1 LKKKLSNEVLKKV
14 MNELYYYLM
23 KQGADSETAKD
34 IVQDSVYKMMVH
46 IEAVDPDKYRAW
58 LFKVATNLYYDY
70 CRKKN
75 RAPSLMLDE
84 TLASNAELIEDALIT
99 KENQQYIRKMLDL
112 MPTAYKQLLLLK
124 YELEWSY
131 QQIADYLE
139 IKPNNV
145 KTYLARAR
153 KKFKEIYQEENNE
166 KK

>member
-1 LKKKLSNEVLKKV
+1 

-23 KQGADSETAKD
+23 RQGADSETAKD
-34 IVQDSVYKMMVH
+34 IVQDSVYKMMIH
-46 IEAVDPDKYRAW
+46 IDAIDPNKYRAW

-70 CRKKN
+70 CRKKS
-75 RAPSLMLDE
+75 RAPSFELDE
-84 TLASNAELIEDALIT
+84 NLASNAELIEDVMVT
-99 KENQQYIRKMLDL
+99 KENQQHIRKMLEL
-112 MPTAYKQLLLLK
+112 LPTAYKQLLLLK

-153 KKFKEIYQEENNE
+153 KKFKDIYQGEENE
-166 KK
+166 KKRRK

>member
-1 LKKKLSNEVLKKV
+1 MKKKLSNEVLKKV

-23 KQGADSETAKD
+23 KQGADSEAAKD
-34 IVQDSVYKMMVH
+34 IVQDSVYKMMIH
-46 IEAVDPDKYRAW
+46 IDAVDPDKYRAW